1 MTNYGQPGGGHPGP
15 WRGQRPDETPGHP
28 TQQPYPPASESYPP
42 AVPSYPPAPQ
52 GRPGPYGD
60 PPTAGY
66 GGGTGTPYGAAPG
79 APYGGSYQPTP
90 TYGGQPPYQPADQYG
105 GQPSYQPGDPYGG
118 QPPYQPADQY
128 GGQPSYQPGDAYGE
142 DPAPGR
148 RGRGPLIAVLAVVL
162 LVAIAG
168 AFWFRS
174 GRSDPAPAAAPSS
187 SAVAD
192 EPSADV
198 VEPAPSAA
206 APESSADP
214 RFAKVGQCVR
224 NEGAAGG
231 KPKLLISGCTA
242 KSYEVLS
249 RIDGPTS
256 GERDAETKCDKV
268 KGYTNWYFFDSELD
282 TLDFVLCLKQ
292 R

>member
-1 MTNYGQPGGGHPGP
+1 MTNYGQPEGGHPGP
-15 WRGQRPDETPGHP
+15 WRGQRPDETSGRPA
-28 TQQPYPPASESYPP
+28 QQPYPPAPEPYPP
-42 AVPSYPPAPQ
+42 AVPSYPPATQ
-52 GRPGPYGD
+52 GRPGPYGGGPT
-60 PPTAGY
+60 PPYGATPGAPY
-66 GGGTGTPYGAAPG
+66 GGGTDTPYGHDPRT
-79 APYGGSYQPTP
+79 PYGGSYQPTP
-90 TYGGQPPYQPADQYG
+90 PTPTYGGQPYRPDGP
-105 GQPSYQPGDPYGG
+105 
-118 QPPYQPADQY
+118 
-128 GGQPSYQPGDAYGE
+128 YGE
-142 DPAPGR
+142 DPAPSR

-162 LVAIAG
+162 LVVAVAG
-168 AFWFRS
+168 VFWFRR
-174 GRSDPAPAAAPSS
+174 GQSDPAPAAAPSS
-187 SAVAD
+187 SAAAG
-192 EPSADV
+192 EPSADA

-224 NEGAAGG
+224 NDGTAGG

-256 GERDAETKCDKV
+256 GERDAEAKCGKV
-268 KGYTNWYFFDSELD
+268 EGYTNWYFFDSELD

>member
-15 WRGQRPDETPGHP
+15 WREQRPDDTPGRQV
-28 TQQPYPPASESYPP
+28 QQPYPPT
-42 AVPSYPPAPQ
+42 VPSYPPAPQ
-52 GRPGPYGD
+52 GRPGPYDGPSGPYGGPN
-60 PPTAGY
+60 PPYAGAPY
-66 GGGTGTPYGAAPG
+66 GGGTDTPYGHEPRT
-79 APYGGSYQPTP
+79 PYGGSYQPP
-90 TYGGQPPYQPADQYG
+90 
-105 GQPSYQPGDPYGG
+105 PYGG
-118 QPPYQPADQY
+118 QPYRPDDP
-128 GGQPSYQPGDAYGE
+128 YGE
-142 DPAPGR
+142 DPAPPR
-148 RGRGPLIAVLAVVL
+148 RGRGPLVAVLAVVL
-162 LVAIAG
+162 LGVAVAG
-168 AFWFRS
+168 AFWLRR
-174 GRSDPAPAAAPSS
+174 GQSDPTPAAAPSS
-187 SAVAD
+187 SAGAG
-192 EPSADV
+192 EPSADA

-224 NEGAAGG
+224 NDGAAGG

-256 GERDAETKCDKV
+256 GERDAEAKCGKV
-268 KGYTNWYFFDSELD
+268 EGYTNWYFFDSELD